1 MSENLKKSI
10 AEEISENLKQHGLT
24 AIPVQTL
31 NEEAEA
37 SRYFAGTFEE
47 FVEAAKILGAKGIF
61 VEALYLEEDE
71 FYYNSGVE
79 EEDCDC
85 CCDCCCDCDCDCDC
99 DCEDDCKCG
108 CKDEKC
114 DCSDEEESCCC
125 KDSDEE
131 CDCCCED
138 ELWPEDLD
146 GLDLSLLRP
155 EIAKYERYIGECCGA
170 RLVVPGPDHLEVE
183 IFAEWF
189 DEFATLVDEASA
201 EIEEDPAKV
210 LEVIEKNC
218 KE

>member
-1 MSENLKKSI
+1 MSEELKKSI
-10 AEEISENLKQHGLT
+10 ADEISENLKAHGLT

-47 FVEAAKILGAKGIF
+47 FIEAAKILGAKGIF

-79 EEDCDC
+79 DDCD
-85 CCDCCCDCDCDCDC
+85 CCDCCCDCDCCD
-99 DCEDDCKCG
+99 DDCC
-108 CKDEKC
+108 C
-114 DCSDEEESCCC
+114 EESEDKCCCKEKSEEKSEDCCC
-125 KDSDEE
+125 KDSEE
-131 CDCCCED
+131 DCECSCEE
-138 ELWPEDLD
+138 ELLPEDLD
-146 GLDLSLLRP
+146 GLDLSLIRP
-155 EIAKYERYIGECCGA
+155 EIANYEQHIGECCGA

-201 EIEEDPAKV
+201 LIEEDPMKV
-210 LEVIEKNC
+210 LETIEKNC
-218 KE
+218 KD